1 MIEHELT
8 FLAKFI
14 PKEIESAKS
23 EEVIDIYAPRHKGYS
38 NLRIRKKGNK
48 FEITKK
54 TRIDNNDHS
63 KLKEESI
70 DITKQEF
77 DFLKQVNGNKLHK
90 IRHNFMYN
98 GRLCEFDVFQGA
110 LKGLVVVEFEFDNEE
125 EKKNFQMPEFCLVDV
140 TQEKFIAGGL
150 ICGKAYEDV
159 KETLEKLNYKKLEV
173 N

>member
-1 MIEHELT
+1 MVVTDPIAD
-8 FLAKFI
+8 FLIRIKNAYL
-14 PKEIESAKS
+14 ARRG
-23 EEVIDIYAPRHKGYS
+23 EVRMP
-38 NLRIRKKGNK
+38 
-48 FEITKK
+48 
-54 TRIDNNDHS
+54 HS

-125 EKKNFQMPEFCLVDV
+125 EKKNFHKSIFVGM
-140 TQEKFIAGGL
+140 K
-150 ICGKAYEDV
+150 
-159 KETLEKLNYKKLEV
+159 
-173 N
+173 